1 MQADILARNVWDSF
15 LYVRNKNL
23 LVILIFLIASDL
35 RPLPCCRASL
45 ASRLGTAKMGFFNTN
60 GRASAQ
66 DHERVNR
73 LPAQGQKDNALVSP
87 VKNNNFRGSP
97 TDAQMPPKSP
107 ISPEAAPDG
116 SSQIPQHAR
125 NNSDVSDIA
134 AELATHDLGDSPAPK
149 ILDSGT
155 LNEQNR
161 DESQSDGRHEN
172 SVGLPQAVEQESSN
186 GSAFPNA
193 EFPSSMVRDTDDHTA
208 SKSLPTASETP
219 RDSPDGKSRRS
230 VATAE
235 SILKQMEAS
244 LNRRTFEVDSR
255 MTSFAEDPSQDA
267 VDQLRSETGQ
277 ADSSAQPDLD
287 SSLQENSQ
295 VADHRHQDDGL
306 EQRLHIE
313 GLESATRKPPGDRA
327 KELAIIQDQ
336 NPVASP
342 IEESR
347 SDKIQDGDTRQEI
360 NIDWQNQDKELSNA
374 KEPLRDSGETQKLSK
389 LAALEDMLQ
398 TIQAEKWINDWKFCD
413 GPSLPVSLSAR
424 STGTID

>member
-1 MQADILARNVWDSF
+1 
-15 LYVRNKNL
+15 
-23 LVILIFLIASDL
+23 
-35 RPLPCCRASL
+35 
-45 ASRLGTAKMGFFNTN
+45 MGFFNTN

-73 LPAQGQKDNALVSP
+73 QPAQGQKDNALVSP

-97 TDAQMPPKSP
+97 TDAQLPPRSP

-116 SSQIPQHAR
+116 SSQRPQHAR
-125 NNSDVSDIA
+125 NNSDVSDMA

-149 ILDSGT
+149 LLDGGFFI
-155 LNEQNR
+155 EQQNR
-161 DESQSDGRHEN
+161 DESQIDGRHEN

-219 RDSPDGKSRRS
+219 RDSPDGKSRRL

-255 MTSFAEDPSQDA
+255 MTSFAEDPSHDT
-267 VDQLRSETGQ
+267 VDQSAARSGTGH

-287 SSLQENSQ
+287 SSLQDKAQ
-295 VADHRHQDDGL
+295 ADQRHEDDGL
-306 EQRLHIE
+306 EQRLQTK
-313 GLESATRKPPGDRA
+313 GSESATREPPGDRA
-327 KELAIIQDQ
+327 KELATLRDQ

-347 SDKIQDGDTRQEI
+347 SDKTQDGDTRQKTSS
-360 NIDWQNQDKELSNA
+360 DWQNQDKELSNA

-398 TIQAEKWINDWKFCD
+398 TIQAEKWTND
-413 GPSLPVSLSAR
+413 
-424 STGTID
+424 